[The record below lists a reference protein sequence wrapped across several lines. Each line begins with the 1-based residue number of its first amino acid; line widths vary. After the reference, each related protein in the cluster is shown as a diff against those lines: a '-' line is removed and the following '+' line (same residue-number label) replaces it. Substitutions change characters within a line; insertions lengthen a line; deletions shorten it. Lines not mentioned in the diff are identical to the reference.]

1 MELITLKMSKTKWWI
16 VISVVVLVYW
26 LTNTLKNDDQ
36 TLNSDSNPVHTTS
49 YDNKESAEHDIQSDP
64 VEAINKNNEQSQKNE
79 NPENQK
85 INNSSN
91 NEDEISQPR
100 LNGRG
105 RSDDGREE
113 PQYVGLNGYAAAS
126 SSDVSRASE
135 FQEKFPSD
143 PWEIS
148 KYKQVG
154 DNKFD
159 DSGKTTKHK
168 TEVTVI
174 KQFLTHK
181 GFGTYEGAL
190 LVQEISTKNEYYINV
205 YNFVT
210 YPYWEDNIEG
220 AVKEGPL
227 LAVYNGK
234 GTKPADRQGTW
245 VDLPKGSK
253 VIADSIESVGTNKGK
268 VRAEVY
274 KEWDQ
279 GFGGVDI
286 YFDVNSLDIYY

>member
-1 MELITLKMSKTKWWI
+1 MSKAKWWI
-16 VISVVVLVYW
+16 VISVVVLVYGFI
-26 LTNTLKNDDQ
+26 NSLKNDDQ

-49 YDNKESAEHDIQSDP
+49 YDNKESAKDDIQSDP
-64 VEAINKNNEQSQKNE
+64 VETNNKNNEQPQKNE
-79 NPENQK
+79 NPTNQLV
-85 INNSSN
+85 NNSSK
-91 NEDEISQPR
+91 NEDEKSQHR

-105 RSDDGREE
+105 RSDNGREE
-113 PQYVGLNGYAAAS
+113 PHYVGLNGYAAAS

-143 PWEIS
+143 PWKIS
-148 KYKQVG
+148 KLKQVG

-159 DSGKTTKHK
+159 NSGKTAKHK
-168 TEVTVI
+168 TEVTVK
-174 KQFLTHK
+174 KQILTHK

-190 LVQEISTKNEYYINV
+190 LVQEISTKNEYYIDV

-210 YPYWEDNIEG
+210 YPYWENNIES
-220 AVKEGPL
+220 AVKEGPV

-245 VDLPKGSK
+245 VDLPEGSK
-253 VIADSIESVGTNKGK
+253 VIADSIEYVGTNKGK

-274 KEWDQ
+274 KEWDR